1 MNTRPFK
8 YAFLL
13 LSLDSF
19 YVSTFSLNKSIKE
32 ESILSYTN
40 RKENENNT
48 GSISQN
54 QTTLIIKITKQERYS
69 THTLLA
75 RKLRNV
81 ATTTIAKTTEKN
93 KILKNTNSLSGKNNT
108 RFNLV

>member
-1 MNTRPFK
+1 MNTCVFK

-19 YVSTFSLNKSIKE
+19 YVSTFSLNKSLKE
-32 ESILSYTN
+32 ESTLSSTKQ
-40 RKENENNT
+40 KENGKNT
-48 GSISQN
+48 SFTNQN
-54 QTTLIIKITKQERYS
+54 QTTLITKITKQENYT

-81 ATTTIAKTTEKN
+81 ATTTIAKTTEER
-93 KILKNTNSLSGKNNT
+93 KILKSTNSLSGKNSI
-108 RFNLV
+108 RFTLK